1 MLFCIIAESVA
12 KFGSADNLVMISFN
26 SREDA
31 QVEIS
36 DSTNL
41 IRSDCCEK
49 SADHQRKKLLPSKSN
64 LKLLLSKGSVFVLG
78 AMLVV
83 AAGVASQ
90 YHPPNSIINGNFSEC
105 TTSNDTAELFG
116 SYTHSVITPTSTFSM
131 STSGHITTSYS
142 QANLLFPLTPTP

>member
-1 MLFCIIAESVA
+1 MLFCIVAESVA
-12 KFGSADNLVMISFN
+12 KFGSDDNLVMISFN
-26 SREDA
+26 SCEDA
-31 QVEIS
+31 QVKIA
-36 DSTNL
+36 DSVNL
-41 IRSDCCEK
+41 IDSDCCEK
-49 SADHQRKKLLPSKSN
+49 RRKYRKKLLPSKSN

-142 QANLLFPLTPTP
+142 QTDFPFHLTPTP